1 MSVDAQ
7 PASSASELLMIVDD
21 DEHMLMLLRKVF
33 ENDGYRVLTA
43 GEGHTALQLFEQ
55 HSPDM
60 VLLDVMMPRMNGYE
74 TCAEM
79 RRRSRTRRI
88 PILMLTALGD
98 TEQKVD
104 GFEAGADDYVTKP
117 FNLTEL
123 KARIRAHL
131 RRTSEEQSRNPL
143 TELPGNPAIRKKI
156 DQLLQ
161 STDFW
166 AILYVD
172 LDHFKAYNDIYGFAA
187 GDEIIMLTA
196 QVMEEAIV
204 KAGQPTDFLGHIG
217 GDDFILVTT
226 PERMEALA
234 DYILDG
240 FNQRV
245 KQHYKQEDVERGYLV
260 ALDRHGQACQYP
272 LTTLSIGAVTNR
284 MRSFDSYVAVS
295 AVAAEMKK
303 YAKGLTGRKFAV
315 DQRTQ

>member
-1 MSVDAQ
+1 MQ
-7 PASSASELLMIVDD
+7 PELKPSELLLIVDD
-21 DEHMLMLLRKVF
+21 DAHMVMLLRKIF
-33 ENDGYRVLTA
+33 ENEGYRVITA
-43 GEGHTALQLFEQ
+43 QEGHSALQLFEQ

-74 TCAEM
+74 TCVEM

-117 FNLTEL
+117 FNLHEL

-143 TELPGNPAIRKKI
+143 TDLPGNPAIHKKI
-156 DQLLQ
+156 DYLLQ
-161 STDFW
+161 RPDLW

-187 GDEIIMLTA
+187 GDEIIILTA
-196 QVMEEAIV
+196 QIMEESIV
-204 KAGQPTDFLGHIG
+204 KRGQPVDFLGHIG
-217 GDDFILVTT
+217 GDDFILITT
-226 PERMEALA
+226 PERMDALA
-234 DYILDG
+234 DYILDT
-240 FNQRV
+240 FAQQVR
-245 KQHYKQEDVERGYLV
+245 QHYKPEDVERGYLV
-260 ALDRHGQACQYP
+260 AQDRHGQECQYP
-272 LTTLSIGAVTNR
+272 LTSLSIGAVTNR
-284 MRSFDSYVAVS
+284 TRAFDSYVAVS

-315 DQRTQ
+315 DQRHH